1 MDAVKEQVKSIVVGL
16 EPSAEAKFDTL
27 YALESAALIEYCGMS
42 EITGKHVA
50 LLADLLLHRYNTLGR
65 DGISAESYS
74 GVSYTYSTDLPAT
87 LHRRLN
93 RARRLSW

>member
-1 MDAVKEQVKSIVVGL
+1 MDAVKEEVKSIVVGL

-27 YALESAALIEYCGMS
+27 YALESAALIEYCSMP

-50 LLADLLLHRYNTLGR
+50 LLADLLLHRYSTLGR

>member
-1 MDAVKEQVKSIVVGL
+1 MDTVKEQVKSIVVGL

-27 YALESAALIEYCGMS
+27 YALESAALIEYCGMP

-50 LLADLLLHRYNTLGR
+50 LLVHRYNTLGR